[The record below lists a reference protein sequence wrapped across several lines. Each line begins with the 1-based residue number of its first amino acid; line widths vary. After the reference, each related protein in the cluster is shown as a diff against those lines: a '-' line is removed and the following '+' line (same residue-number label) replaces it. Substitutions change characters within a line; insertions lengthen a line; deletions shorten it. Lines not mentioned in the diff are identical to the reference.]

1 MDRCLG
7 TWDDAQ
13 GSEEGRFEV
22 ALAKTL
28 HALELCRRNAA
39 TPTAGLS
46 HIAVIEKEADL
57 ESAKLGFEKAV
68 RAAREQVMDGL
79 AAASRE
85 SYQRAYPLLLRLHVL
100 SEAEQGVALVVAK
113 PAERRRLVQEQD
125 WTGRLSLMGASLRDR
140 APILAVRRVIFTM
153 AQMPELAG
161 EDLLAHSKLARVG
174 GNFTLAKNAWRAAAG
189 LMGGMSRGRL
199 VIAEAKLLHC
209 QGQLPEALK
218 VRKWVHCCF
227 ITCVAVV
234 TQ

>member
-1 MDRCLG
+1 MDRCLEA
-7 TWDDAQ
+7 WDDAQ

-28 HALELCRRNAA
+28 QALELCRRTAA
-39 TPTAGLS
+39 CTAGLS
-46 HIAVIEKEADL
+46 HVAGMGKEADL
-57 ESAKLGFEKAV
+57 ENAKLGFEKAV
-68 RAAREQVMDGL
+68 QTAREQVMDGL

-100 SEAEQGVALVVAK
+100 SEAEQGVALVVAQ
-113 PAERRRLVQEQD
+113 PSDRRRLVQEQD

-174 GNFTLAKNAWRAAAG
+174 GNFALAKNAWRTASG
-189 LMGGMSRGRL
+189 LMGGVSRGRL

-209 QGQLPEALK
+209 QGQLPDALK
-218 VRKWVHCCF
+218 VR
-227 ITCVAVV
+227 
-234 TQ
+234 